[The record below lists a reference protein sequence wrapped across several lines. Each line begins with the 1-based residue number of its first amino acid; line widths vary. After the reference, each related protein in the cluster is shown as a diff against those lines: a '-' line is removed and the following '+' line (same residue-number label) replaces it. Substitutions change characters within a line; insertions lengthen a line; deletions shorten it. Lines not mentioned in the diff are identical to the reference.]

1 VVGVNPFISAET
13 LNAFFPGGNKRDPEQ
28 RDTNRNA
35 TDKNQRTNPPKE
47 QTSFRPS
54 QAEPNQASAA
64 NARQDHRTIDWPSA
78 SNKQDQKPASMFSSS
93 LSRAFDKGRIEPPS
107 PTSSAVSSSIN
118 AFLNMVGGTLGAAPL
133 ASPVVK
139 KPEVP
144 KDVTNEKFHEVLQRE
159 GLYDVFAPSG
169 ALGIVVDTTKDGPA
183 VHSLKQTSPMLGLI
197 NPGDLIV
204 GLDSQDTRSMT
215 AATLTRLMASKSNQ
229 KERKITLLAI
239 DNY

>member
-1 VVGVNPFISAET
+1 VVGINSFISADA
-13 LNAFFPGGNKRDPEQ
+13 LNSFFPGGNKRDPEQ
-28 RDTNRNA
+28 READRNA
-35 TDKNQRTNPPKE
+35 VDKNQRINPPKE
-47 QTSFRPS
+47 PSSGRVS
-54 QAEPNQASAA
+54 QAGQNTESTL
-64 NARQDHRTIDWPSA
+64 NARQDHQTIDWPNE
-78 SNKQDQKPASMFSSS
+78 SNKQDQKPVSMFTGG

-107 PTSSAVSSSIN
+107 PASSAVSSGIN

-139 KPEVP
+139 KPEAK
-144 KDVTNEKFHEVLQRE
+144 KDIMNEKFHEVLQRE

-204 GLDSQDTRSMT
+204 GLDAQDTRSMT